1 MERGLKPKCQHRPG
15 LVFRMWLVIP
25 ALRSFDF
32 MRLVLSSFY
41 THNNKAYTSG
51 VSTCICVK
59 VLGSCASFIL
69 LFAFS

>member
-1 MERGLKPKCQHRPG
+1 MERGLKPKCQHQLG

-25 ALRSFDF
+25 TLRSFDF
-32 MRLVLSSFY
+32 IRLVLSSFY
-41 THNNKAYTSG
+41 THNNQTCTSG
-51 VSTCICVK
+51 VSTCISVK